1 MSAGKWGAPRLT
13 TPSSV
18 VPRAVADDEIDSVVA
33 ATQSA
38 IDKAIEIVLTERSAD
53 PLRRIAE
60 ILREE
65 AGVPASLLPG
75 GGPSPG
81 ARSRTFDPRDI

>member
-1 MSAGKWGAPRLT
+1 MSAGK
-13 TPSSV
+13 

-38 IDKAIEIVLTERSAD
+38 IDKALEVVLTERSAD

-60 ILREE
+60 LLREE
-65 AGVPASLLPG
+65 AGVPASQLPG
-75 GGPSPG
+75 GGPSSPG